1 MLLRL
6 AFKAANVK
14 ASLGIFPQ
22 QCCLAN
28 TCPVKL
34 KVIDADDLLDG
45 VDKISKRVVIKY
57 TLDLC
62 IVST

>member
-6 AFKAANVK
+6 TLKAADVK

-22 QCCLAN
+22 QCRLAN

-45 VDKISKRVVIKY
+45 VDKVCDRVVIKHA
-57 TLDLC
+57 LDLC
-62 IVST
+62 IVLA